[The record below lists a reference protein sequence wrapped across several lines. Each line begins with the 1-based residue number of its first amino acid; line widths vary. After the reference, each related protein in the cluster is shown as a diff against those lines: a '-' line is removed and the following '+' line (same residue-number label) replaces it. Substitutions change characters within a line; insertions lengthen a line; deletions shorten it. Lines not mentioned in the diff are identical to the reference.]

1 MAHRHRDYLL
11 ATARRRQEKNKDRL
25 WGMIFGLAFLT
36 LIGLMIVSAVF
47 PMGFHLTGG

>member
-1 MAHRHRDYLL
+1 MTHRHRDCLF
-11 ATARRRQEKNKDRL
+11 AHERRRQQKARDRV
-25 WGMIFGLAFLT
+25 WGTIFGLAFIT